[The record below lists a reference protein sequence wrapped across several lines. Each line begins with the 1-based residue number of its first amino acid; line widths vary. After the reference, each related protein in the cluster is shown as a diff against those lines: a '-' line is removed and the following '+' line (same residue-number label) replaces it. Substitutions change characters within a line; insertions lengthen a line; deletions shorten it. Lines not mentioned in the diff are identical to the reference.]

1 MEINSDWSRRSCPS
15 CGSNEIEKEP
25 VGQSS
30 RPAEKL
36 SFSEVKKSFVGLRK
50 DQVFFSYFRCATCSL
65 LYCPWYFTQIQ
76 LDELYVDMPDN
87 FMGEDKS
94 TVSKTQ
100 SGYVIWLGKFV
111 SKVEKYIEIGPDV
124 GLVAKSVIEKFT
136 VKSATMVEP
145 NLAIHEELSYSID
158 GAKNKSI
165 CQDLDQ
171 VSNGNFDLVV
181 GVHVYDH
188 LLDPIGD
195 LKKLNS
201 ISDPE
206 AKLLIV
212 VHNEKSAL
220 RKLLKKKWPPFCLQ
234 HPQLYNPT
242 TLGNVLEKAGWKL
255 EVVSKSTNWWRVGHL
270 LGLGLGILGLP
281 SKWTRLL
288 PKFEVPIRLG
298 NIITLAKRNDTTP
311 IQP

>member
-1 MEINSDWSRRSCPS
+1 MYSSDWIVRSCPS
-15 CGSNEIEKEP
+15 CQGSNYSLRPEVE
-25 VGQSS
+25 SS
-30 RPAEKL
+30 TRAESH
-36 SFSEVKKSFVGLRK
+36 SFEEVKKYFIGLRK
-50 DQVFFSYFRCATCSL
+50 EQVFFSYHRCLDCGL
-65 LYCPWYFTQIQ
+65 LYCPRYFSEAQ
-76 LDELYVDMPDN
+76 LEILYSEMPDN
-87 FMGEDKS
+87 LMGEDKG
-94 TVSKTQ
+94 TISKTQ
-100 SGYVIWLGKFV
+100 NGYVKWATKYLNSTNKFV
-111 SKVEKYIEIGPDV
+111 EVGPDIGLVTNCVINQFRPVEVGLIEPNHSVRQELLDNAKKVE
-124 GLVAKSVIEKFT
+124 LVHIVDTLSQLDMKNVDFVI
-136 VKSATMVEP
+136 
-145 NLAIHEELSYSID
+145 
-158 GAKNKSI
+158 
-165 CQDLDQ
+165 
-171 VSNGNFDLVV
+171 

-242 TLGNVLEKAGWKL
+242 TLGKVLEKAGWKL
-255 EVVSKSTNWWRVGHL
+255 EFVSKSTNWWRVSHFI
-270 LGLGLGILGLP
+270 GLGSGILGLP
-281 SKWTRLL
+281 SKWTKLL

-298 NIITLAKRNDTTP
+298 NMITLAKRNNTSP